1 MNDLS
6 CGDLEG
12 LTEDQ
17 RDNVYPYEKPQ
28 REDDPLN
35 YRCKLVNLTLTLA
48 LTDRPDRIHCM
59 SISISSMIHMFC
71 SAFLL
76 SLLLSSS

>member
-48 LTDRPDRIHCM
+48 LTDRPDRIHCV
-59 SISISSMIHMFC
+59 SISSIIHMFC
-71 SAFLL
+71 STFLL

>member
-35 YRCKLVNLTLTLA
+35 YRCKLVTLTLTLTLT
-48 LTDRPDRIHCM
+48 LTDRPDRIHC
-59 SISISSMIHMFC
+59 IFISSIIHMFC

-76 SLLLSSS
+76 SLLSSSS